1 MLFAKQF
8 SSGTLSQVCRML
20 RTGLDAGLPIVRVF
34 RQQAERGPYVARP
47 MLNRVAERLADGDSL
62 ADALEPERGLLP
74 PLFVSMLA
82 VGEETG
88 SLGLT
93 LRELEEYFDQM
104 QQLRRLFIQQISWPA
119 FQLVAAIGV
128 ITIMLLVMG
137 ALNIKMDPLG
147 KHIGVGPLAAMKWLS
162 LVFIVGVIIYLIYTG
177 TTRQLRFL
185 APVERFTLALPGVG
199 GALRAVLLSR
209 FCLGAKL
216 ALGAGISTKRA
227 LQLSFEAAGSSLY
240 RQAFDHA
247 KVGIKR
253 GESVHEVLSRC
264 SIFPQ
269 DFLDVVIVGEEA
281 GSLPE
286 TLGKQAVNYQEDAAM
301 RLKLLTRFGSMG
313 VYFLVAALLIV
324 LIFSIF
330 GTYIGEIEKAAK

>member
-1 MLFAKQF
+1 MLFANQF

-34 RQQAERGPYVARP
+34 RQQAARGPYAARP
-47 MLNRVAERLADGDSL
+47 LLTRVAERLADGDSL
-62 ADALEPERGLLP
+62 ADALAPEKGHLP
-74 PLFVSMLA
+74 PLFVAMVG

-88 SLGLT
+88 QMGEI

-104 QQLRRLFIQQISWPA
+104 QRLRRMFISQIAWPA
-119 FQLVAAIGV
+119 FQLFAAIGV
-128 ITIMLLVMG
+128 ITLFLLAQGWFGLQDMLG
-137 ALNIKMDPLG
+137 F
-147 KHIGVGPLAAMKWLS
+147 GVGIRGAINWLS
-162 LVFIVGVIIYLIYTG
+162 LVLIVAVIAYLIYTG

-185 APVERFTLALPGVG
+185 ASFERFTLALPGIG

-227 LQLSFEAAGSSLY
+227 MQLSFEAAGSSLY
-240 RQAFDHA
+240 NQSFEHA
-247 KVGIKR
+247 KKGIKR
-253 GESVHEVLSRC
+253 GETVHEVLSRC

-269 DFLDVVIVGEEA
+269 DFLDVVSVGEEA

-286 TLGKQAVNYQEDAAM
+286 SLGKQAMNYQEDAAI
-301 RLKLLTRFGSMG
+301 RLKLLTQSGAML
-313 VYFLVAALLIV
+313 VYFLVAAFLIMMIFR
-324 LIFSIF
+324 IFS
-330 GTYIGEIEKAAK
+330 AAYAPVNELLKGL